1 MTDDEV
7 RDLFERARDEG
18 ACLSLALLEFLK
30 EKKHSTGAVRVM
42 APYLTETEAKQVVAM
57 SAEILRKRV
66 VERAQERKDQAA
78 RIVVAPS
85 GLLVPPGNLPR

>member
-42 APYLTETEAKQVVAM
+42 APYLTETEAKQVVTM

-66 VERAQERKDQAA
+66 VERAQERKAEAA
-78 RIVVAPS
+78 KIVTLG
-85 GLLVPPGNLPR
+85 GLLVPPGTLPR